1 MDEHL
6 SMFSKKCMFSGKY
19 KAGIYSL
26 LDWFMSKYRVKKRV
40 AEPPDFRRLRL
51 WLRPFKN
58 KTAPAP
64 GEF

>member
-26 LDWFMSKYRVKKRV
+26 LDWFMSKYRVKK
-40 AEPPDFRRLRL
+40 
-51 WLRPFKN
+51 
-58 KTAPAP
+58 
-64 GEF
+64 